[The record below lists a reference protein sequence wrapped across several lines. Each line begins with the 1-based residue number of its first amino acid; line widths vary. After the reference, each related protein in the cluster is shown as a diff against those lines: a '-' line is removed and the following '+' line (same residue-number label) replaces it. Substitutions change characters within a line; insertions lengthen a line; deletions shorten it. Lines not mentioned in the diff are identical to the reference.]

1 MIRKLFVLLAGMLVT
16 VAVYA
21 AGAQLRANHPD
32 SYVVRRGDTLWDIS
46 AKFLSKPWLWPEIW
60 QANPQV
66 RNPHLI
72 YPGDVL
78 NLSFINGPRLGL
90 EPSVHR
96 EGEAVPAIPLSEL
109 KIFLKD
115 MRVMDSSAVSSAPY
129 VVGLEEARLAGTVGQ
144 NIYVRGLQ
152 GEPGQRWAIV
162 RPTHILRG
170 FDQDDPGKADLVG
183 HTLDSDAS
191 MVEDPPWREDTNNYG
206 HYGGDAS
213 LGVETSD
220 GHHLSRGAD
229 LGVEVS
235 VIGTAETLRMGDP
248 STLLLLD
255 STVEIRSGD
264 RVMPLDDAPYDPYF
278 YPHAPKSV
286 PADAKVIGFA
296 DAMDAVGSR
305 QVVLLSVGA
314 KDGVDNGQ
322 TYSIYEPGEAI
333 HDDVASSSWHRGVG
347 KMVQLPDEY
356 VGHVM
361 VFRTFNRVS
370 YGLVMDSLRPVHVG
384 GRLRAPD

>member
-1 MIRKLFVLLAGMLVT
+1 MIRKIIVLLSGLLVT

-21 AGAQLRANHPD
+21 AGAQLRSGHPD
-32 SYVVRRGDTLWDIS
+32 SYTVRRGDTLWDLS
-46 AKFLSKPWLWPEIW
+46 AKFLVKPWLWPEIW

-78 NLSFINGPRLGL
+78 NLSFINGHGPSLTL
-90 EPSVHR
+90 QPSVHA

-109 KIFLKD
+109 KMFLKD

-129 VVGLEEARLAGTVGQ
+129 VVGLEESRLRGTVGQ

-162 RPTHILRG
+162 RPSHVFRG
-170 FDQDDPGKADLVG
+170 FDEGNPAKADLVG
-183 HTLDSDAS
+183 HTLDSNAA
-191 MVEDPPWREDTNNYG
+191 MVNAPWEENSRNDG
-206 HYGGDAS
+206 HYGRGD
-213 LGVETSD
+213 D
-220 GHHLSRGAD
+220 M
-229 LGVEVS
+229 GVEVS

-248 STLLLLD
+248 ATLLLLD
-255 STVEIRSGD
+255 STREIRTGD
-264 RVMPLDDAPYDPYF
+264 RIMPVDDHPYDAQF
-278 YPHAPKSV
+278 FPHAPKSV
-286 PADAKVIGFA
+286 PNDARVIAFA

-305 QVVLLSVGA
+305 QVVALSIGA

-322 TYSIYEPGEAI
+322 TYSIYEPGETI
-333 HDDVASSSWHRGVG
+333 HDDVASNSSRRSFG
-347 KMVQLPDEY
+347 KTVTLPDEY

-361 VFRTFNRVS
+361 VFRTFDRVS
-370 YGLVMDSLRPVHVG
+370 YGLVMDSLRPVHKG
-384 GRLRAPD
+384 NRLRMPE

>member
-1 MIRKLFVLLAGMLVT
+1 MIKKIIVLLAGMLVT

-21 AGAQLRANHPD
+21 AGAQLRADHPD
-32 SYVVRRGDTLWDIS
+32 SYTVRRGDTLWDIS

-78 NLSFINGPRLGL
+78 NLSFINGPRLRL
-90 EPSVHR
+90 QPQVHP
-96 EGEAVPAIPLSEL
+96 EGDAVTAIPLSEL
-109 KIFLKD
+109 KMFLKD
-115 MRVMDSSAVSSAPY
+115 MRVMDSNAVSSAPY
-129 VVGLEEARLAGTVGQ
+129 VVGLEEARLRGAVGQ

-162 RPTHILRG
+162 RPSHVFRG
-170 FDQDDPGKADLVG
+170 FEQQDPNDAENGIVS
-183 HTLDSDAS
+183 HELDSNAA
-191 MVEDPPWREDTNNYG
+191 MVNAPWSENSRNDG
-206 HYGGDAS
+206 HYGKGD
-213 LGVETSD
+213 
-220 GHHLSRGAD
+220 D

-248 STLLLLD
+248 STLLLLN
-255 STVEIRSGD
+255 STQEIRSGD
-264 RVMPLDDAPYDPYF
+264 RIMPVDDSPYDAFY

-286 PADAKVIGFA
+286 PANAHVNGFA
-296 DAMDAVGSR
+296 DAMDAAGSR
-305 QVVLLSVGA
+305 QVVMLSIGA

-322 TYSIYEPGEAI
+322 TFTIYEPGETI
-333 HDDVASSSWHRGVG
+333 HDDVASNSWRRGVG
-347 KMVQLPDEY
+347 KTVTLPDEY

-361 VFRTFNRVS
+361 VFRTFDRVS
-370 YGLVMDSLRPVHVG
+370 YGLIMDGLRPVHIG
-384 GRLRAPD
+384 GRLRMPE